1 MALPGKGITH
11 RPMVTGRRGM
21 VASAPPLASLAG
33 LRILMQGGNA
43 VDAAVATAAAL
54 NVTEAYM
61 SGIGGVGYM
70 IIYSARKQEM
80 KVLDYIGLTPRA
92 AQLKLFD
99 TPAKHS
105 MGALT
110 PLVPGACGGWLEALS
125 RYGRLKPIDVFAPA
139 IEYAE
144 QGYPFTVKNHEF
156 YRSSVPLLTPFPASV
171 VTYLPDGRAPLPGEV
186 LVQKDLAATFRKVAE
201 KGPEVFYRGEIADA
215 IVRCCERNG
224 GLITK
229 ADLEGFRTQWLDPI
243 STTYRGYEVFC
254 PPPPCEGIQYL
265 ETLNILEGHDLAALG
280 HNSAESLH
288 LFIEA
293 GKLAQVD
300 RAEYSAIPNPPTKA
314 LLSKNYAAQRRRL
327 IGERAMVTGGERYT
341 PLSKKLPGEVL
352 PGDVAA
358 LLKECT
364 THFDAVDAEGNAVAV
379 TQSLGGGFGSGMV
392 VDGTGI
398 ALNNFINWFDREP
411 ESPNAIG
418 PSKKIEMCLSPAQI
432 WKDGKLFCVIGTPGS
447 YGIMFTTPQMMMNL
461 IDHGMN
467 VQAAIEA
474 PRVKATSPG
483 RLVDIEARIPEDVR
497 QALQARGH
505 ELHVIPDW
513 SALVGG
519 GQGIMVDQAT
529 GALGGGADPR
539 RDGYAMGW

>member
-1 MALPGKGITH
+1 MALPSKGLAH
-11 RPMVTGRRGM
+11 RPMVTGKRGM
-21 VASAPPLASLAG
+21 VASAHPLASLAG

-43 VDAAVATAAAL
+43 IDAAVATAAAL
-54 NVTEAYM
+54 NVTEAFM

-70 IIYSARKQEM
+70 IIYSAKKQEM
-80 KVLDYIGLTPRA
+80 KVLDYIGLTPKA
-92 AQLKLFD
+92 ADLKLFD
-99 TPAKHS
+99 TPEKHS
-105 MGALT
+105 AGALT

-125 RYGRLKPIDVFAPA
+125 RYGRLKPSAVFAPA

-144 QGYPFTVKNHEF
+144 QGYPFTVKGHEF
-156 YRSSVPLLTPFPASV
+156 YHSSASRLRPFPASV
-171 VTYLPDGRAPLPGEV
+171 ANYLLGGRAPLPGQV
-186 LVQKDLAATFRKVAE
+186 LVQKDLAATFRKGVE

-215 IVRCCERNG
+215 IVRCCERHG

-229 ADLEGFRTQWLDPI
+229 ADLEGFRTEWLDPI
-243 STTYRGYEVFC
+243 STTYRGYEIFC

-265 ETLNILEGHDLAALG
+265 ETLNILEGHDIGALG
-280 HNSAESLH
+280 HNSVEALH

-300 RAEYSAIPNPPTKA
+300 RAEYSAIAHPPTKA
-314 LLSKNYAAQRRRL
+314 LLSKKFAEERRKL
-327 IGERAMVTGGERYT
+327 IGDRAMMTGGERYT
-341 PLSKKLPGEVL
+341 PLSKKLPGEVM

-364 THFDAVDAEGNAVAV
+364 THFDAVDDEGNAVAV

-398 ALNNFINWFDREP
+398 ALNNFINWFDAES

-432 WKDGKLFCVIGTPGS
+432 WKDGKLFSVIGTPGS

-461 IDHGMN
+461 IDHGMS

-474 PRVKATSPG
+474 PRVKATNPG
-483 RLVDIEARIPEDVR
+483 RLVDVEARVPEAV
-497 QALQARGH
+497 QGGLKALGH
-505 ELHVIPDW
+505 ELNVIPEW

-519 GQGIMVDQAT
+519 GQGIVVDPDT

>member
-1 MALPGKGITH
+1 
-11 RPMVTGRRGM
+11 M
-21 VASAPPLASLAG
+21 VASAHPLASLAG

-70 IIYSARKQEM
+70 IIYSAKRQEM

-92 AQLKLFD
+92 AELRLFD
-99 TPAKHS
+99 TPEKHS
-105 MGALT
+105 VGALT

-125 RYGRLKPIDVFAPA
+125 RYGKLKPIDVFAPA

-156 YRSSVPLLTPFPASV
+156 YRSSVPRLTPFPASV
-171 VTYLPDGRAPLPGEV
+171 ATYLRGGRAPLPGEV
-186 LVQKDLAATFRKVAE
+186 LVQKDLAATFRKVAS

-215 IVRCCERNG
+215 VVRCCERNG

-229 ADLEGFRTQWLDPI
+229 VDLEGFRTQWLDPI

-280 HNSAESLH
+280 HNSAETLH

-300 RAEYSAIPNPPTKA
+300 RAEYSAIPSPPTKA
-314 LLSKNYAAQRRRL
+314 LLSKKYAAERRRL

-341 PLSKKLPGEVL
+341 PLSRKLPGEVL

-432 WKDGKLFCVIGTPGS
+432 WKDGKLFSVIGTPGS

>member
-1 MALPGKGITH
+1 
-11 RPMVTGRRGM
+11 
-21 VASAPPLASLAG
+21 VAS
-33 LRILMQGGNA
+33 
-43 VDAAVATAAAL
+43 
-54 NVTEAYM
+54 
-61 SGIGGVGYM
+61 
-70 IIYSARKQEM
+70 
-80 KVLDYIGLTPRA
+80 
-92 AQLKLFD
+92 
-99 TPAKHS
+99 
-105 MGALT
+105 
-110 PLVPGACGGWLEALS
+110 
-125 RYGRLKPIDVFAPA
+125 
-139 IEYAE
+139 
-144 QGYPFTVKNHEF
+144 
-156 YRSSVPLLTPFPASV
+156 
-171 VTYLPDGRAPLPGEV
+171 
-186 LVQKDLAATFRKVAE
+186 

-243 STTYRGYEVFC
+243 STTYRGHEIFC

-280 HNSAESLH
+280 HNSAEALH

-300 RAEYSAIPNPPTKA
+300 RAEYSAIPDPPTKA
-314 LLSKNYAAQRRRL
+314 LLSKRYAAERRRL
-327 IGERAMVTGGERYT
+327 IGDRAMVTGGERYT

-379 TQSLGGGFGSGMV
+379 TQSLGGGFGSGVV

-418 PSKKIEMCLSPAQI
+418 PSRKIEMCLSPAQV

-483 RLVDIEARIPEDVR
+483 RLVDIEARIPQDVR